1 MARKDLLVAD
11 SPEDLTDSMGSWLW
25 LKASTGEIFE
35 FSGDSWVL
43 KAGFALASHTHG
55 ELTGEFEGTFRKIK
69 VQDGIVV
76 EFELE

>member
-35 FSGDSWVL
+35 LSGDTWVL
-43 KAGFALASHTHG
+43 KTGFALISHAHS
-55 ELTGEFEGTFRKIK
+55 ELTGEFEGEFKKIK
-69 VQDGIVV
+69 IENGIVT
-76 EFELE
+76 EFELD